1 MAMTGTDSP
10 HQENKSCVKII
21 DSKRPSAKTEFKP
34 LSAEYDE
41 DLAGLIRSLL
51 KKHHLDIPGTAYYDE
66 SLDHLSEYYQKR
78 PGSRAY
84 DVLLKEGRLIGG
96 IGIAEFPD
104 FDHCCELQK
113 IYLAEG
119 AQGQGIGYRMIDHIE
134 ERARE
139 LGYKKMYLETHDNL
153 QAAIHIYE
161 KAGFRSIPRPESVV
175 HSTMN
180 RFFIKDL

>member
-10 HQENKSCVKII
+10 HQENKSCVKNI
-21 DSKRPSAKTEFKP
+21 DSTRPSAKTEFKP

-41 DLAGLIRSLL
+41 DLAGLIRTLL
-51 KKHHLDIPGTAYYDE
+51 KKYHLDIPGTAYYDE
-66 SLDHLSEYYQKR
+66 SLDHLSEYYRVR
-78 PGSRAY
+78 PGIRAY

-113 IYLAEG
+113 LYLDEG
-119 AQGQGIGYRMIDHIE
+119 VQGQGIGYLMIDHIE

-139 LGYKKMYLETHDNL
+139 LGYKRMYLETHDNL